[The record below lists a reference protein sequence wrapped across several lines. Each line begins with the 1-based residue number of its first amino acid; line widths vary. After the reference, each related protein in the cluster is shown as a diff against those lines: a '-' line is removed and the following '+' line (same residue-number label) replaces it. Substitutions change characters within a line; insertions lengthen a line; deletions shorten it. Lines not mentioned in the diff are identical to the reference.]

1 MITAKHG
8 SFDLGNVKKKN
19 IEYGSSRKV
28 WYNTGQVLPS
38 LETGTPLY

>member
-1 MITAKHG
+1 MITVKHG
-8 SFDLGNVKKKN
+8 SQNFRDVEKKN
-19 IEYGSSRKV
+19 IEHGSSRSV